1 MARGN
6 GTAPDY
12 DWRLEIVLPIIILI
26 CGVIAFL
33 VWAYN
38 TNKTYESPNDIQW
51 NNGICAACETL
62 WHYIDSTSTINS
74 TYYIYECECGKHRM
88 KSWSLR

>member
-1 MARGN
+1 MARGD

-12 DWRLEIVLPIIILI
+12 DWRLEIILPIILI

-38 TNKTYESPNDIQW
+38 TNKTYKSPKDIL
-51 NNGICAACETL
+51 E
-62 WHYIDSTSTINS
+62 
-74 TYYIYECECGKHRM
+74 
-88 KSWSLR
+88 